1 MLASLLTISALL
13 SIVAGFTP
21 PQPPLKPIHRNVEEM
36 IVSVD
41 ALQSQPRNKNV
52 SLRATLGTGLDPMF
66 TTVLLGAVL
75 LGTMVA
81 YEEGEYTVMSNSAKS
96 LVADKGL
103 DETVEA
109 AIAEANKA
117 TDFEIDNL
125 NKESSGEAVVEAV
138 EHIVEEK
145 TAEPVKQ
152 TVEKEEAAVFDV
164 EAEREKL
171 AKIFS
176 SVEEPAAKVEI
187 ESESITPFVVKIIVK
202 VIMPWRKFSK
212 I

>member
-125 NKESSGEAVVEAV
+125 KKESSGEAAVKAV
-138 EHIVEEK
+138 EQIVEEK
-145 TAEPVKQ
+145 TTEPVK
-152 TVEKEEAAVFDV
+152 KEEAAVFDV

-176 SVEEPAAKVEI
+176 SVEESAAKVEV
-187 ESESITPFVVKIIVK
+187 ESESITPFVVKVIVK